1 MREKKFVHCIAS
13 EKRAIFFQSLGRI
26 FYLLKMLI
34 KGVPDQVF
42 NNVHDSVIDFMW
54 CELRFTC
61 FWIKSISYERAAWSI
76 FFPCSELEINQV
88 KHLKYMNVKLWIGS
102 WNFFLSKVRI
112 FFSFCLP
119 YTNIKGI
126 CYRLIPID
134 KETGTLL
141 EIGLSH
147 KKLGLQPRGG
157 KNSTRLIS
165 FVFLTIFNRLLESWE
180 IRLARFMNIKS
191 FTSSLSERVSS
202 IHTYVPL

>member
-76 FFPCSELEINQV
+76 FFSCSELEMNQV
-88 KHLKYMNVKLWIGS
+88 KHLKSMQNYESSLD
-102 WNFFLSKVRI
+102 NFFCLKCGFSSPSDYTTRI
-112 FFSFCLP
+112 L
-119 YTNIKGI
+119 IGI
-126 CYRLIPID
+126 CYRLIPND
-134 KETGTLL
+134 KETGMLL

-147 KKLGLQPRGG
+147 KKLGPQPREG

-202 IHTYVPL
+202 IHTYVPM

>member
-1 MREKKFVHCIAS
+1 
-13 EKRAIFFQSLGRI
+13 
-26 FYLLKMLI
+26 MLI

-76 FFPCSELEINQV
+76 FFSCSELEINQV
-88 KHLKYMNVKLWIGS
+88 MHLKSMYNYELGLGNSFGLKCGFSSPSVYTTNTS
-102 WNFFLSKVRI
+102 RI
-112 FFSFCLP
+112 LRA
-119 YTNIKGI
+119 I
-126 CYRLIPID
+126 CYRLIPKN

-147 KKLGLQPRGG
+147 KKLGLQPLEG

-202 IHTYVPL
+202 IHTYVPNLKY